1 MKRRSEKQVPRTLK
15 KRKFKKEHLGVVYS
29 LRARMTIINHRRR
42 VYKKKKKRIMQ
53 MLINHT
59 LQQHPGA
66 LALTPLHRSS
76 RRYEIYLITID

>member
-29 LRARMTIINHRRR
+29 LRAWMTIINHRRR
-42 VYKKKKKRIMQ
+42 VYKKKKRIMQ